1 MDFPD
6 ATLKEMGRML
16 ADPKFQQDEIQILR
30 HAMIC
35 ESCCEKMRYI
45 AHLTGEIKEHC
56 NEDLK

>member
-1 MDFPD
+1 
-6 ATLKEMGRML
+6 MGRML